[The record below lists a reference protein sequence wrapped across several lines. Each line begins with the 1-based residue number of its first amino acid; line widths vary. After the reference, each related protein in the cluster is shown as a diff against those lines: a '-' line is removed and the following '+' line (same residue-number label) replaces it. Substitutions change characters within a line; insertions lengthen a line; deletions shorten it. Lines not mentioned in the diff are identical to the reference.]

1 MQPISTTVSVDE
13 QILSKHHCYAR
24 MTAATEHASHI
35 EQTFIVS
42 GHKPDRATVCDQQ
55 EYELE
60 SQYNSH

>member
-1 MQPISTTVSVDE
+1 MQHISTTVSVDE

-35 EQTFIVS
+35 EQTFIV
-42 GHKPDRATVCDQQ
+42 PDRATVCDQQ